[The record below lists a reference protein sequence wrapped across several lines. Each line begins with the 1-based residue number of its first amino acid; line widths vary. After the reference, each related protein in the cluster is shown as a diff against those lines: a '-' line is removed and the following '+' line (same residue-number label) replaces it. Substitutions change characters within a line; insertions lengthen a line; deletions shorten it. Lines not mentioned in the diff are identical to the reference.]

1 MKTKVIC
8 LMLSMLFFSACDQGT
23 DKVLGE
29 FPVVEQSRP
38 FRFVELCNMEDPL
51 LQEIL
56 KEDMKGMKTPLELI
70 HFYSEILN
78 KGKSHGKTGKKP
90 DALFLCGRPPFDMNG
105 FYHGITISLKTG
117 FDICAVVEDAP
128 RKWS

>member
-1 MKTKVIC
+1 
-8 LMLSMLFFSACDQGT
+8 MLSILFFLACDQGT
-23 DKVLGE
+23 DKALGE
-29 FPVVEQSRP
+29 FPVVELSRP
-38 FRFVELCNMEDPL
+38 SRFVELCNREATL

-90 DALFLCGRPPFDMNG
+90 DALFLCGRSPCDMNG
-105 FYHGITISLKTG
+105 FYHGIITSLKTG

-128 RKWS
+128 RRWS